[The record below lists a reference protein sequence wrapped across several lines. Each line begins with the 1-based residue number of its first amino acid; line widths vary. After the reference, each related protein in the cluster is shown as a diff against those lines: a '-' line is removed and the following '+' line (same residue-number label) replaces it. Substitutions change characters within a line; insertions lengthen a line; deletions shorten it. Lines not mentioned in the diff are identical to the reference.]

1 MTPKPT
7 EHVVMKTAPQEDG
20 ELMLR
25 AGSTGGK
32 THALAIQSGP
42 AAVLALMAQ
51 AVEKG
56 MAVDTMESLQRMF
69 HAEQDRAAAREF
81 ADAMAQFQAT
91 CPAIPKSSTAKVTSK
106 RTGATFQY
114 TYAELDQIAETVK
127 PHLHG
132 LGMSFSWDSA
142 FTDRMV
148 TATCTLR
155 HRNGHAAVSHFSCPT
170 DSDSAMSGQQQHAA
184 ALTFAKRQSLIAV
197 LGLTTTEPDAEGP
210 GVGELIGQSQEA
222 LLDAL
227 IEEVGAD
234 KAKMLKWLGVAS
246 LASIPV
252 SDYVRAVNALEQ
264 KRKKA

>member
-1 MTPKPT
+1 MTA
-7 EHVVMKTAPQEDG
+7 APQTVLQVATE
-20 ELMLR
+20 R
-25 AGSTGGK
+25 VT
-32 THALAIQSGP
+32 ALAPVASGP
-42 AAVLALMAQ
+42 AQVLALMTQ

-56 MAVDTMESLQRMF
+56 MPVETMESLQRMY
-69 HAEQDRAAAREF
+69 HSEQDRQAAREF

-106 RTGATFQY
+106 RTGSTFSY

-132 LGMSFSWDSA
+132 LGLSFSWDSA
-142 FTDRMV
+142 FTEKMV

-155 HRNGHAAVSHFSCPT
+155 HRNGHATVSHFSCPT
-170 DSDSAMSGQQQHAA
+170 DSESAMSGQQQHAA

-197 LGLTTTEPDAEGP
+197 LGLTTTEPDVENAASAERIGP
-210 GVGELIGQSQEA
+210 NQEA

-227 IEEVGAD
+227 IGEVGAD
-234 KAKMLKWLGVAS
+234 KPKLLKWLGVTA
-246 LASIPV
+246 LAELPTA
-252 SDYVRAVNALEQ
+252 DYQRAINALET